1 MYGRDALIKRWYR
14 SCFVLHIRAQLMAS
28 QLVEPEQLAIYSK
41 DIRPNNETA
50 VSDGIDNSTGRIA
63 HIELGGHDFQL
74 AIS

>member
-1 MYGRDALIKRWYR
+1 
-14 SCFVLHIRAQLMAS
+14 MAS